1 MTTPQERLG
10 SWESAGT
17 DPAVGHPFD
26 PAALRSQLAPGA
38 RVLDLGC
45 GSGRRTAALA
55 ALGYAA
61 EGVDGSRTLV
71 ERGRREHPGLPLTH
85 CPGLPLPFE
94 DGRHDAAL
102 LFAALGRVVHDT
114 GQRALLG
121 ELARVVRPGGLV
133 HLSDV
138 PLQTDPRAR
147 ARYAAYEDEFGAYGV
162 FRTEDGA
169 VVRHHEPEQL
179 RRLLRMHGF
188 AVAEERTDTVG
199 ALHGHSVRRLQL
211 IARRQSA

>member
-26 PAALRSQLAPGA
+26 PAALRSQLTPGA

-45 GSGRRTAALA
+45 GSGRRTAVLA

-61 EGVDGSRTLV
+61 EGVDGSRALV
-71 ERGRREHPGLPLTH
+71 ERGRREHPGLPLTY
-85 CPGLPLPFE
+85 CPGLPLPYQ

-102 LFAALGRVVHDT
+102 LFGVLTHVAHDA
-114 GQRALLG
+114 GQRAVLG
-121 ELARVVRPGGLV
+121 ELARVVRSGGLL

-138 PLQTDPRAR
+138 PLQTDPRSR

-169 VVRHHEPEQL
+169 VVRHHEPEYL

-188 AVAEERTDTVG
+188 AVTEERTDAVG
-199 ALHGHSVRRLQL
+199 ALHGHSVSRLQL
-211 IARRQSA
+211 IARRTPA

>member
-1 MTTPQERLG
+1 MTTPHECLG

-17 DPAVGHPFD
+17 DPAAGHPFD
-26 PAALRSQLAPGA
+26 PAALRWQLAPGA
-38 RVLDLGC
+38 RVLDLG
-45 GSGRRTAALA
+45 GGRRTAELT
-55 ALGYAA
+55 ALGYAV
-61 EGVDGSRTLV
+61 EGVDR
-71 ERGRREHPGLPLTH
+71 
-85 CPGLPLPFE
+85 PGLPLPFG
-94 DGRHDAAL
+94 DGRFDAAL
-102 LFAALGRVVHDT
+102 LFGVLTRVAHDT

-121 ELARVVRPGGLV
+121 ELARVVRPGGLL

-138 PLQTDPRAR
+138 PLQTDPRSR

-188 AVAEERTDTVG
+188 AVTEERTDTVG

-211 IARRQSA
+211 IARRAPA